1 MSSTSTPNG
10 LGERSLGDLG
20 QQLSQNVAALVRKEA
35 ELAKAEVAVK
45 ARRFAL
51 GAGFLA
57 GAGVLGLVML
67 GALTAAA
74 ILALA
79 TTLAAWL
86 SALIVA
92 VLVGLLAAM
101 LALWGVKLI
110 RRAAPPVPTETAES
124 VKEDVAWIKTQAK
137 SGMK

>member
-20 QQLSQNVAALVRKEA
+20 KQLSQDAAALIRKEA
-35 ELAKAEVAVK
+35 ELAKAEVTVK
-45 ARRFAL
+45 ARRFSV

-57 GAGVLGLVML
+57 GAAVLGLVMV
-67 GALTAAA
+67 GALSAAA

-79 TTLAAWL
+79 TALAAWL

-92 VLVGLLAAM
+92 VLLGLLAAT
-101 LALWGVKLI
+101 LAIRGAKLI

-124 VKEDVAWIKTQAK
+124 LKEDVAWIKTQAK